1 MLSIIQ
7 IQVTYTSEKICMPCD
22 LYLQDMTLG
31 QCHDKTFGHEER
43 LCEGS
48 SKSNLLVKSYI
59 PDKKKTWFCVHCD
72 LKI

>member
-1 MLSIIQ
+1 
-7 IQVTYTSEKICMPCD
+7 MPCD